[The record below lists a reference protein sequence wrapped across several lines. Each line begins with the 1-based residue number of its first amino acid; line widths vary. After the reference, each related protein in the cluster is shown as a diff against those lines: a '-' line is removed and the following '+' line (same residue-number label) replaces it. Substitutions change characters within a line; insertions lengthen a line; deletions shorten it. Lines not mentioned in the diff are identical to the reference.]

1 MANLVRRKQVDQ
13 AEFSGF
19 FIEVGDVNYYPLL
32 DNPSGFLDSSALN
45 SATGTLDTKIN
56 NVSGILA
63 NSIQSTGI
71 NANSYTNNVSG
82 AISTRLQSSG
92 AALTTVDTALS
103 GYIISVSG
111 NLNSNIT
118 GASGILNTK
127 IDTASGYLKTYTDTV
142 SGVLNSQITAASN
155 ATVINNIVS
164 GAGFN
169 FTGTKIFN
177 SPISAQRINLSGINT
192 PSSISIIASSGYAS
206 VVGNAG
212 TFVSYYETGAN
223 SSLWAVADSAGLPML
238 ELFDDYTLI
247 LGHSSRKSVVLSGIS
262 GYVLLPSLPNQNQTG
277 SLPSGTLFRSGNY
290 LMIL

>member
-71 NANSYTNNVSG
+71 NANLYTDNVSG

-155 ATVINNIVS
+155 ATVINSIVS

-169 FTGTKIFN
+169 FTGAKIFN

>member
-63 NSIQSTGI
+63 NSIQSTGV
-71 NANSYTNNVSG
+71 NANSYTDNVSG

>member
-19 FIEVGDVNYYPLL
+19 FIEVGDVNYYPLV
-32 DNPSGFLDSSALN
+32 DNPSGFLDSDALDA
-45 SATGTLDTKIN
+45 ATGTLNTKID

-71 NANSYTNNVSG
+71 NSNLYTDNVSG
-82 AISTRLQSSG
+82 ALSARLQSSG
-92 AALTTVDTALS
+92 ASLTATDTALS

-111 NLNSNIT
+111 NLNASVT
-118 GASGILNTK
+118 GASGVLNTK
-127 IDTASGYLKTYTDTV
+127 IDTSSGYAKTYTDTV
-142 SGVLNSQITAASN
+142 SGVLNSQITASSN
-155 ATVINNIVS
+155 ATTINNIVS
-164 GAGFN
+164 GANFN

-177 SPISAQRINLSGINT
+177 SPVSAQRINLSGINT

-238 ELFDDYTLI
+238 ELFDDYTLV
-247 LGHSSRKSVVLSGIS
+247 LGHSNRKSVVLSGIS
-262 GYVLLPSLPNQNQTG
+262 GYVLMPNLPNQNQTG
-277 SLPSGTLFRSGNY
+277 TLPSGTLFRSGNY